1 VRLRHWAPIGH
12 PAARPRGGS
21 ASKAAN
27 FALFAGSLLVT
38 RTADLSRAAQK
49 VMGSILRASPGVG
62 IKGLHMRP
70 FAAFDQHTAH
80 GRR

>member
-1 VRLRHWAPIGH
+1 
-12 PAARPRGGS
+12 
-21 ASKAAN
+21 
-27 FALFAGSLLVT
+27 LLVT

-62 IKGLHMRP
+62 IKGLRMRP